1 MRQAQLSNV
10 PGVTMS
16 ATTLRYQLLL
26 CYTYEA
32 AGVILAMLGCCSVR
46 FLGLLECVCV
56 RDK

>member
-1 MRQAQLSNV
+1 MLS
-10 PGVTMS
+10 
-16 ATTLRYQLLL
+16 YQLLL

-46 FLGLLECVCV
+46 FLGLLECACV